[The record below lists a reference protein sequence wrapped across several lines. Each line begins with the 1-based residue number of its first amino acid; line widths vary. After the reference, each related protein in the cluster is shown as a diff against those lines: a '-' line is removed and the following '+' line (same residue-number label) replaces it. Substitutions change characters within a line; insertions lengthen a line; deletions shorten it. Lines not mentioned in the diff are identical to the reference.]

1 METWRRKKL
10 IFPVFCLR
18 RNPHRVFSV
27 TNWSQNVCFITFFM
41 TNFQHQHHGTNLMT
55 RVWHKESQL
64 EDQPS
69 IKKRDFPHA
78 LTCFL
83 ASGTL
88 THADVQSQF
97 KGKFFN
103 VLHIKRQR
111 KEEKK
116 KKRLI
121 FGVVTCSLFLRC
133 GWFFYGMTSIEKRN
147 VEIWKKKVREG
158 RRAEDTRR
166 RSETKSSDEGGG

>member
-1 METWRRKKL
+1 MKEEKINFSSILSQEKSTSSFQCHKLKPKCLFYNIFYDQLSASASWDQSDDSGLTQRITVRRSTKY
-10 IFPVFCLR
+10 
-18 RNPHRVFSV
+18 
-27 TNWSQNVCFITFFM
+27 Q
-41 TNFQHQHHGTNLMT
+41 
-55 RVWHKESQL
+55 
-64 EDQPS
+64 
-69 IKKRDFPHA
+69 KRDFPHA

-111 KEEKK
+111 KEEK
-116 KKRLI
+116 RLI

-133 GWFFYGMTSIEKRN
+133 G
-147 VEIWKKKVREG
+147 
-158 RRAEDTRR
+158 
-166 RSETKSSDEGGG
+166 